1 MKYVFSGKLK
11 TASIALF
18 VLGLIGLVV
27 SFIIAKGNPLAVE
40 RVWANLLLNG
50 FFFTGIAVAGT
61 FFLAVN
67 IVGESGWYTMLRR
80 VPEALGQYTWVGMT
94 AIIILVLAGI
104 FGQHNLWEFLNP
116 EIVANDEILQGK
128 MGYLNTPFYII
139 RIVAYFLIWVG
150 FAYMLRKF
158 SLQDE
163 QLGTFDHY
171 IKVRKW
177 AATFL
182 ILFAVTSSTSAWDIL
197 MSIDAH
203 WFSTLFGWYIFA
215 GIFVSCLSAT
225 MIIML
230 HLKRNGYMPNLNESH
245 IHDLGKFL
253 FAFSIFWTYLYF
265 SQFVLIWYANI
276 PEEIVYFMER
286 YDTSYRP
293 LVLLMVA
300 MNFALPLLIL
310 MTRDAKRNYNL
321 LTGMALLILVGHWLD
336 VYQII
341 MPGTVGTD
349 RTLSDMFG
357 LPEVSCL
364 LMFVGLF
371 IFVVFTALT
380 KANVEPSKATFL
392 DESRH
397 HQI

>member
-11 TASIALF
+11 MTSL
-18 VLGLIGLVV
+18 VLMGLGLIGLIV
-27 SFIIAKGNPLAVE
+27 SFIVTQNTE
-40 RVWANLLLNG
+40 RVWANLLLSG
-50 FFFTGIAVAGT
+50 FFFTAIAVAGT
-61 FFLAVN
+61 FFIAVN
-67 IVGESGWYTMLRR
+67 IVGESGWYTVLRR
-80 VPEALGQYTWVGMT
+80 VPEALGQYTYFGMA
-94 AIIILVLAGI
+94 AILILVLAGV
-104 FGQHNLWEFLNP
+104 FGAHHLWEFLDKDT
-116 EIVANDEILQGK
+116 VASDPILQGK

-139 RIVAYFLIWVG
+139 RIVAYFAIWGG

-171 IKVRKW
+171 SKVRKW

-182 ILFAVTSSTSAWDIL
+182 ILYAVTSSTSAWDIL

-215 GIFVSCLSAT
+215 GGFVSCLSAT
-225 MIIML
+225 MVIML
-230 HLKRNGYMPNLNESH
+230 YLKRKGYMPNLNDSH
-245 IHDLGKFL
+245 IHDVGKFM

-286 YDTSYRP
+286 YDTVYRP

-300 MNFALPLLIL
+300 MNFALPLLVL
-310 MTRDAKRNYNL
+310 MTRDSKRNYGL
-321 LTGMALLILVGHWLD
+321 LTVMGLLILLGHWLD

-341 MPGTVGTD
+341 MPGTVGVDRSLTD
-349 RTLSDMFG
+349 LIG
-357 LPEVSCL
+357 LPEISCL
-364 LMFVGLF
+364 FMFAGLF

-380 KANVEPSKATFL
+380 KAAVEPTKATFL
-392 DESRH
+392 DESKH

>member
-11 TASIALF
+11 TASL
-18 VLGLIGLVV
+18 VLMGLGLIGLIV
-27 SFIIAKGNPLAVE
+27 SFIVTQNTE
-40 RVWANLLLNG
+40 RVWANLLLSG

-61 FFLAVN
+61 FFIAVN
-67 IVGESGWYTMLRR
+67 IVGESGWYTVLRR
-80 VPEALGQYTWVGMT
+80 VPEALGQFTYFGMS
-94 AIIILVLAGI
+94 AILILVLAGV
-104 FGQHNLWEFLNP
+104 FGAHHVWEFLDP
-116 EIVANDEILQGK
+116 KIVAEDEILQGK
-128 MGYLNTPFYII
+128 MGFLNTPFYIA
-139 RIVAYFLIWVG
+139 RIVAYFAIWGG

-215 GIFVSCLSAT
+215 GIFVSCLSTT
-225 MIIML
+225 MVIML
-230 HLKRNGYMPNLNESH
+230 YLKRKGYMPNLNDSH
-245 IHDLGKFL
+245 IHDLGKFI

-276 PEEIVYFMER
+276 PEEIIYFMER
-286 YDTSYRP
+286 YDTAYRP
-293 LVLLMVA
+293 LVLLMVG

-310 MTRDAKRNYNL
+310 MTRDAKRNYRL
-321 LTGMALLILVGHWLD
+321 LTVVALLILAGHWLD

-341 MPGTVGTD
+341 MPGTVGVDRCLTD
-349 RTLSDMFG
+349 MIG
-357 LPEVSCL
+357 LPEISCL
-364 LMFVGLF
+364 SLFAGLF
-371 IFVVFTALT
+371 IYVVFTSLT
-380 KANVEPSKATFL
+380 KAAVEPTKATFL
-392 DESRH
+392 DESKH

>member
-11 TASIALF
+11 ITSLILMA
-18 VLGLIGLVV
+18 LGLIGLVA
-27 SFIIAKGNPLAVE
+27 SFIVFKDNTQ
-40 RVWANLLLNG
+40 RVWANLLLNS

-61 FFLAVN
+61 FFIAVN
-67 IVGESGWYTMLRR
+67 VVGESGWYVIIKR
-80 VPEALGQYTWVGMT
+80 VLEALGQYTYFGMT
-94 AIIILVLAGI
+94 AVLIVVLCGV
-104 FGQHNLWEFLNP
+104 FHVHDLWEFLDP
-116 EIVANDEILQGK
+116 AKVAADPILQGK
-128 MGYLNTPFYII
+128 MGYLGTTFYVGRII
-139 RIVAYFLIWVG
+139 GYFVIWGG
-150 FAYMLRKF
+150 FAYLLRKF
-158 SLQDE
+158 SLQED
-163 QLGTFDHY
+163 QLADTYNHY
-171 IKVRKW
+171 TKVRKW

-215 GIFVSCLSAT
+215 GIFVSCLAST
-225 MIIML
+225 LIILL
-230 HLKRNGYMPNLNESH
+230 HLKRAGYMPNLNLSH
-245 IHDLGKFL
+245 IHDVAKFL

-265 SQFVLIWYANI
+265 SQFILIWYANM

-300 MNFALPLLIL
+300 MNFAMPLLIL

-321 LTGMALLILVGHWLD
+321 LTVMALLILLGHWLD
-336 VYQII
+336 VFQII
-341 MPGTVGTD
+341 MPGTVGPD
-349 RTLSDMFG
+349 NWGIG

-364 LMFVGLF
+364 ALFAGLF

-380 KANVEPSKATFL
+380 KAVVEPVKATFL
-392 DESRH
+392 DESKH

>member
-11 TASIALF
+11 TASIALS

-27 SFIIAKGNPLAVE
+27 SFIVTDNQE
-40 RVWANLLLNG
+40 RVWANLLLNA
-50 FFFTGIAVAGT
+50 FFFTGIAVAST
-61 FFLAVN
+61 FFIAVN

-80 VPEALGQYTWVGMT
+80 IPEALGTYTWVGMT
-94 AIIILVLAGI
+94 AVFLLVL
-104 FGQHNLWEFLNP
+104 FGVFHHHDLWEFLNP
-116 EIVANDEILQGK
+116 EIVKNDPIIQGK
-128 MGYLNTPFYII
+128 MGFLNTGFYLGRII
-139 RIVAYFLIWVG
+139 AYFLIWVG
-150 FAYMLRKF
+150 FAYLLRKF

-163 QLGTFDHY
+163 LQGGTFDHY

-215 GIFVSCLSAT
+215 GIFVSCLSTT

-245 IHDLGKFL
+245 IHDLGKFI

-293 LVLLMVA
+293 IVLLMVA
-300 MNFALPLLIL
+300 MNFAMPLLVL
-310 MTRDAKRNYNL
+310 MTRNAKRNYNL

-349 RTLSDMFG
+349 RTLLDMFG
-357 LPEVSCL
+357 LPEISCL
-364 LMFVGLF
+364 LMFAGLF
-371 IFVVFTALT
+371 IFVVFSALT
-380 KANVEPSKATFL
+380 RANVEPTNATFL

>member
-11 TASIALF
+11 TTSLAIAA
-18 VLGLIGLVV
+18 LGLVGLVV
-27 SFIIAKGNPLAVE
+27 SFIVTDNTD
-40 RVWANLLLNG
+40 RVWASLLHSG

-67 IVGESGWYTMLRR
+67 AVAESGWYTVLRR
-80 VPEALGQYTWVGMT
+80 VPEALGQYTLVGM
-94 AIIILVLAGI
+94 ISLFLVVLAGV
-104 FGQHNLWEFLNP
+104 FGFHHVWEFLDP
-116 EIVANDEILQGK
+116 KVVANDEILQGK
-128 MGYLNTPFYII
+128 MGYLNTPFFLI
-139 RIVAYFLIWVG
+139 RIVAYAGIWVF
-150 FAYMLRKF
+150 FAYKLRQF

-163 QLGTFDHY
+163 LLGTYQHY
-171 IKVRKW
+171 IKYRNWSAV
-177 AATFL
+177 FL
-182 ILFAVTSSTSAWDIL
+182 ILFAVTSSTSAWDFL

-215 GIFVSCLSAT
+215 GYFVSGIAVT

-230 HLKRNGYMPNLNESH
+230 HLKRAGYMPNLNDSH

-265 SQFVLIWYANI
+265 SQFILIWYANI

-286 YDTSYRP
+286 YDTEYRP
-293 LVLLMVA
+293 LVLFMVVL
-300 MNFALPLLIL
+300 NFAAPLLIL
-310 MTRDAKRNYNL
+310 MTRDAKRNYTL
-321 LTGMALLILVGHWLD
+321 LTVMAGLILFGHWLD
-336 VYQII
+336 LYQII
-341 MPGTVGTD
+341 MPGVVGTG
-349 RTLSDMFG
+349 RTCSQLIG
-357 LPEVSCL
+357 LPEISCL
-364 LMFVGLF
+364 ALFAGLF
-371 IFVVFTALT
+371 IFVVFRALT